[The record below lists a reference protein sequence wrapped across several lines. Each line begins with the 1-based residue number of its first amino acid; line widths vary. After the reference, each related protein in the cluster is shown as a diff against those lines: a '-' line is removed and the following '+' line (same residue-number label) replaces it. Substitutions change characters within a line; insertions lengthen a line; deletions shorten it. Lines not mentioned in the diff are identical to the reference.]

1 MANTTL
7 TYADFSERFPEL
19 TTSSTT
25 LQTWVATAL
34 DREAGLCASDFW
46 LTYRDEACLLRT
58 AHRYALAY
66 PQNKITP
73 GTIAPTGAL
82 TSEAAESWSRSYS
95 APSNSRSSTDQQDFG
110 RTSYGLEYLTL
121 RDARPA
127 AYTRLSR

>member
-1 MANTTL
+1 MSTAP
-7 TYADFSERFPEL
+7 TYAAFALRFPEL
-19 TTSSTT
+19 ATSSSD
-25 LQTWVATAL
+25 LQTWIASASAREWARCDAT
-34 DREAGLCASDFW
+34 FW
-46 LTYRDEACLLRT
+46 GTERTEACLLRI

-66 PQNKITP
+66 PQNKISP

-82 TSEAAESWSRSYS
+82 TSEAAENWSRSYS

-127 AYTRLSR
+127 AYMRLSR

>member
-1 MANTTL
+1 VSTAP
-7 TYADFSERFPEL
+7 TYAAFALRFPEL
-19 TTSSTT
+19 ATSSSD
-25 LQTWVATAL
+25 LQTWIASASA
-34 DREAGLCASDFW
+34 REWARCDSTFW
-46 LTYRDEACLLRT
+46 GTERTEACLLRI

-127 AYTRLSR
+127 AYMRLSR